1 MLSRFDAMAT
11 VAVRDLAAA
20 RRFYGG
26 TLGLEETGARDDTGV
41 TTFRSGVCQIV
52 VYVSEYAATNRATSV
67 TWGLGASFDEV
78 VAKLDAAGVPF
89 AHYDMP
95 DFPRVGHVHQLD
107 GFEAAWFT
115 DPDGNI
121 LHINND

>member
-11 VAVRDLAAA
+11 VAVRDLDAA
-20 RRFYGG
+20 RRFYGE
-26 TLGLEETGARDDTGV
+26 TLEMEETGRRDDQSA
-41 TTFRSGVCQIV
+41 TTFRSGASEIV

-67 TWGLGASFDEV
+67 TWGLGESFDEI
-78 VAKLDAAGVPF
+78 VARLDAAGVPF

-95 DFPRVGHVHQLD
+95 DFPRVGHVHELD
-107 GFEAAWFT
+107 GFKAAWFT

-121 LHINND
+121 LHINNE